1 MLHGWREF
9 TLTPETAG
17 SAGDEEEPSF
27 LCFCP
32 WEPKGGVTLS
42 NDFSSCTMLEA
53 ALDSL
58 P

>member
-1 MLHGWREF
+1 MDGENS
-9 TLTPETAG
+9 TLTPETAR
-17 SAGDEEEPSF
+17 SAGDEEEPFF

-32 WEPKGGVTLS
+32 WEHKGGVTLC
-42 NDFSSCTMLEA
+42 NDFSSCTKLEA